1 MLSSP
6 KPQSYL
12 PCQPTRRNFP
22 GSMVRVCRSRWP
34 LICIEIHGAYLSF
47 VRCFPPVPVCWLLK
61 GPDKSFKCSPL
72 FHQNVGIF
80 ACGGL
85 AAGAPTTWQSYCQLH
100 CLSSR
105 SLGPICLCRWVAS
118 IRGSWSLQ
126 AAKVGVGSSGS
137 QCRVPHPV
145 DPQNVILWLLVATLL
160 LSTSQWRG

>member
-1 MLSSP
+1 
-6 KPQSYL
+6 
-12 PCQPTRRNFP
+12 
-22 GSMVRVCRSRWP
+22 MVRVCRSRWP

-105 SLGPICLCRWVAS
+105 SPRPHLLVS
-118 IRGSWSLQ
+118 
-126 AAKVGVGSSGS
+126 VGSFY
-137 QCRVPHPV
+137 QRVMVTPGGKGGGGV
-145 DPQNVILWLLVATLL
+145 QWFTVQG
-160 LSTSQWRG
+160 STSCWSSKCHPLTPGGYTVIVHFSVKRLIPLMVITVVRCHSVISKWW